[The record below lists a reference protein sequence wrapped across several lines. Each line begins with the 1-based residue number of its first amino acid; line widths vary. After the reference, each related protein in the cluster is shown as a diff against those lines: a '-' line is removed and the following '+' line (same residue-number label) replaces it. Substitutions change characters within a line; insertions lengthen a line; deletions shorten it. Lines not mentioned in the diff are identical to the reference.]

1 MRETLA
7 TKTAARDQHDFT
19 LAEAATKIEWRKT
32 QQSKIQQQLA
42 ELSARINRND
52 VYEAEVLR
60 LLEQSSMRKNVA
72 NFSYCFKKACL
83 K

>member
-19 LAEAATKIEWRKT
+19 LAEAATIEWRKT

-52 VYEAEVLR
+52 VYATKKK
-60 LLEQSSMRKNVA
+60 LETRRIPVTRGRRIVA
-72 NFSYCFKKACL
+72 QQ
-83 K
+83 

>member
-7 TKTAARDQHDFT
+7 TKTAARDQHDLT

-52 VYEAEVLR
+52 VYATEKK
-60 LLEQSSMRKNVA
+60 LETRRIPVTRGRRIVA
-72 NFSYCFKKACL
+72 QQ
-83 K
+83 

>member
-1 MRETLA
+1 MRETPA

-52 VYEAEVLR
+52 VYATEKK
-60 LLEQSSMRKNVA
+60 LETRRIPVTRGRRIVA
-72 NFSYCFKKACL
+72 QQ
-83 K
+83 